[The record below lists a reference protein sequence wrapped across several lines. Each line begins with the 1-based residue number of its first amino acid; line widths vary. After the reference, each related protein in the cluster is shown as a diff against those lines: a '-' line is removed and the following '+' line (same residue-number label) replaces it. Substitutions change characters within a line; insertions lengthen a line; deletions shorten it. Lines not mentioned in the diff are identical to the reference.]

1 MFCPFDTE
9 PAVMAAS
16 MLVHRPKRSSGA
28 VTSWPSGHPN
38 RRGAAQAA
46 GAEANGFDRQ
56 RSVRPW
62 CLKRRTSLIRRIDN
76 LWVGIGLPHW
86 LNEKPVARL
95 SCRPKRPAPPKG
107 AHDRLKSLLTIPR
120 NTCSRC
126 SEIRAHDPAKRAV
139 NNRNEHFS
147 AVAKHFWPSAPNWQ
161 SSLKS
166 QN

>member
-1 MFCPFDTE
+1 MT
-9 PAVMAAS
+9 
-16 MLVHRPKRSSGA
+16 
-28 VTSWPSGHPN
+28 
-38 RRGAAQAA
+38 
-46 GAEANGFDRQ
+46 

-126 SEIRAHDPAKRAV
+126 SEIRAHDPAKRARLQGNAGDAV
-139 NNRNEHFS
+139 N
-147 AVAKHFWPSAPNWQ
+147 AILTA
-161 SSLKS
+161 
-166 QN
+166 

>member
-1 MFCPFDTE
+1 MT
-9 PAVMAAS
+9 
-16 MLVHRPKRSSGA
+16 
-28 VTSWPSGHPN
+28 
-38 RRGAAQAA
+38 
-46 GAEANGFDRQ
+46 
-56 RSVRPW
+56 RSVSPW

-126 SEIRAHDPAKRAV
+126 SEIRAHDPAKRAPATSKTNV
-139 NNRNEHFS
+139 RLLEP
-147 AVAKHFWPSAPNWQ
+147 VPDIGKTGPP
-161 SSLKS
+161 
-166 QN
+166 